1 MGEGYVKNS
10 EKSADVL
17 YGRPLP
23 FARSCVWKSAKG
35 SIGCCLHYYTTT
47 KTHIWECR
55 VLNIWFLSPFVPS
68 KILICLR
75 AIYVYFYK
83 RKYFV
88 KVNIDG
94 SVLKKYTNW
103 DKLSCLSLYIFLSFW
118 GNERRQKPNI
128 PHLKLY
134 VGQRTP
140 MQQIEFYLE
149 LWLSS
154 FGHGWNLLLKLLYPF
169 PEWLKFVHL

>member
-1 MGEGYVKNS
+1 MTWFTNLWKRFCDADIRLGPSIKYVSTFRGGRVKNWES
-10 EKSADVL
+10 DYGYIAVKMCWHGGGGVKNNEKSADVL

-94 SVLKKYTNW
+94 SVLKNIQTETN
-103 DKLSCLSLYIFLSFW
+103 
-118 GNERRQKPNI
+118 
-128 PHLKLY
+128 
-134 VGQRTP
+134 
-140 MQQIEFYLE
+140 
-149 LWLSS
+149 
-154 FGHGWNLLLKLLYPF
+154 
-169 PEWLKFVHL
+169 